1 MFGMGGVEMLVI
13 GIVALIVVGPKDLPM
28 LFRNVGQFVGK
39 ARGMAREF
47 QFAMNKAV
55 DESGMKDISKTL
67 KTATNPMGSAFD
79 SVKEA
84 AADAT
89 KDINTGLNIDPD
101 SETGKLAAKR
111 AEQAKK
117 IQASTARAAATRKAD
132 EAAGALAKAD
142 EAEAAL
148 KPVEKP
154 ATKKPTT
161 KKPATKKAAP
171 KKAVAPKKA
180 SPKKA
185 PKSET

>member
-1 MFGMGGVEMLVI
+1 MFGMGGAEMLVI

-55 DESGMKDISKTL
+55 DESGVNDISKTL
-67 KTATNPMGSAFD
+67 KTASNPIGSTFD

-84 AADAT
+84 ATDAT
-89 KDINTGLNIDPD
+89 NDINKNLNIDPD

-111 AEQAKK
+111 AEQTKK

-132 EAAGALAKAD
+132 EAAAALAKAD

-148 KPVEKP
+148 NTP
-154 ATKKPTT
+154 
-161 KKPATKKAAP
+161 
-171 KKAVAPKKA
+171 
-180 SPKKA
+180 
-185 PKSET
+185 PKSDT

>member
-28 LFRNVGQFVGK
+28 LFRNMGQFVGK

-55 DESGMKDISKTL
+55 DGSGMNDISKSL
-67 KTATNPMGSAFD
+67 KMATNPIGSALD
-79 SVKEA
+79 SVKDA

-89 KDINTGLNIDPD
+89 KDLNIDPE

-111 AEQAKK
+111 AEQTKK
-117 IQASTARAAATRKAD
+117 IQATTARAAATRKAD
-132 EAAGALAKAD
+132 EAAAALAKAD

-148 KPVEKP
+148 KP
-154 ATKKPTT
+154 
-161 KKPATKKAAP
+161 
-171 KKAVAPKKA
+171 
-180 SPKKA
+180 S

>member
-1 MFGMGGVEMLVI
+1 MFGMGGAEMLVI

-55 DESGMKDISKTL
+55 DESGVNDISKTL
-67 KTATNPMGSAFD
+67 KTASNPIGSAFD

-84 AADAT
+84 ATDAAN
-89 KDINTGLNIDPD
+89 DINKNLNIDPD

-111 AEQAKK
+111 AEQTKK

-132 EAAGALAKAD
+132 EAAAALAKAD

-148 KPVEKP
+148 NTP
-154 ATKKPTT
+154 
-161 KKPATKKAAP
+161 
-171 KKAVAPKKA
+171 
-180 SPKKA
+180 
-185 PKSET
+185 PKSDT

>member
-1 MFGMGGVEMLVI
+1 MFGMGGAEMLVI

-55 DESGMKDISKTL
+55 DESGVNDISKTL
-67 KTATNPMGSAFD
+67 KTASNPMGSAFD

-84 AADAT
+84 ATDAT
-89 KDINTGLNIDPD
+89 NDINKNLNIDPD
-101 SETGKLAAKR
+101 SETGKLVAKR
-111 AEQAKK
+111 AEQTKK

-132 EAAGALAKAD
+132 EAAAALAKAD

-148 KPVEKP
+148 NTP
-154 ATKKPTT
+154 
-161 KKPATKKAAP
+161 
-171 KKAVAPKKA
+171 
-180 SPKKA
+180 
-185 PKSET
+185 PKSDT

>member
-1 MFGMGGVEMLVI
+1 MFGMGGAEMLVI

-55 DESGMKDISKTL
+55 DETGVNDISKTL
-67 KTATNPMGSAFD
+67 KTASNPMGSAFD

-84 AADAT
+84 ATDAT
-89 KDINTGLNIDPD
+89 NDINKNLNIDPD

-111 AEQAKK
+111 AEQTKK

-132 EAAGALAKAD
+132 EAAAALAKAD

-148 KPVEKP
+148 NTP
-154 ATKKPTT
+154 
-161 KKPATKKAAP
+161 
-171 KKAVAPKKA
+171 
-180 SPKKA
+180 
-185 PKSET
+185 PKSDT

>member
-1 MFGMGGVEMLVI
+1 MFGMGGAEMLVI

-55 DESGMKDISKTL
+55 DESGVNDISKTL
-67 KTATNPMGSAFD
+67 KTASNPIGSAFD

-84 AADAT
+84 ATDAT
-89 KDINTGLNIDPD
+89 NDIKKNLNIDPD

-111 AEQAKK
+111 AEQTKK

-132 EAAGALAKAD
+132 EAAAALAKAD

-148 KPVEKP
+148 NTP
-154 ATKKPTT
+154 
-161 KKPATKKAAP
+161 
-171 KKAVAPKKA
+171 
-180 SPKKA
+180 
-185 PKSET
+185 PKSDT

>member
-1 MFGMGGVEMLVI
+1 MFGMGGAEMLVI

-55 DESGMKDISKTL
+55 DESGVNDISKTL
-67 KTATNPMGSAFD
+67 KTASNPMGSAFD

-84 AADAT
+84 ATDAT
-89 KDINTGLNIDPD
+89 NDINKNLNIDPD

-111 AEQAKK
+111 AEQTKK

-132 EAAGALAKAD
+132 EAAAALAKAD

-148 KPVEKP
+148 NTP
-154 ATKKPTT
+154 
-161 KKPATKKAAP
+161 
-171 KKAVAPKKA
+171 
-180 SPKKA
+180 
-185 PKSET
+185 PKSDT

>member
-1 MFGMGGVEMLVI
+1 MFGMGGAEMLVI

-55 DESGMKDISKTL
+55 DESGVNDISKTL
-67 KTATNPMGSAFD
+67 KTASNPMGSAFD

-84 AADAT
+84 ATDAT
-89 KDINTGLNIDPD
+89 NDINKNLNIDPD

-111 AEQAKK
+111 AEQTKK

-132 EAAGALAKAD
+132 DAAAALAKAD
-142 EAEAAL
+142 EAEAEL
-148 KPVEKP
+148 NTP
-154 ATKKPTT
+154 
-161 KKPATKKAAP
+161 
-171 KKAVAPKKA
+171 
-180 SPKKA
+180 
-185 PKSET
+185 PKSDT

>member
-1 MFGMGGVEMLVI
+1 MFGMGGAEMLVI

-55 DESGMKDISKTL
+55 DESGVNDISKTL
-67 KTATNPMGSAFD
+67 KTASNPIGSAFD

-84 AADAT
+84 ATDAT
-89 KDINTGLNIDPD
+89 NDINKNLNIDPD

-111 AEQAKK
+111 AEQTKK

-132 EAAGALAKAD
+132 EAAAALAKAD
-142 EAEAAL
+142 EAETAL
-148 KPVEKP
+148 NTP
-154 ATKKPTT
+154 
-161 KKPATKKAAP
+161 
-171 KKAVAPKKA
+171 
-180 SPKKA
+180 
-185 PKSET
+185 PKSDT

>member
-1 MFGMGGVEMLVI
+1 MFGMGGAEMLVI

-55 DESGMKDISKTL
+55 DESGVNDISKTL
-67 KTATNPMGSAFD
+67 KTASNPMGSAFD

-84 AADAT
+84 ATDAT
-89 KDINTGLNIDPD
+89 NDINKNLNIDPD

-111 AEQAKK
+111 AEQTKK

-132 EAAGALAKAD
+132 EAAEALAKAD

-148 KPVEKP
+148 NTP
-154 ATKKPTT
+154 
-161 KKPATKKAAP
+161 
-171 KKAVAPKKA
+171 
-180 SPKKA
+180 
-185 PKSET
+185 PKSDT